1 MVALTSFLRH
11 GGGSEITAHTWP
23 RVEPES
29 GPAPYAELLSSAM
42 QGPQRQRA
50 WVAVAGRT
58 VAGLAI
64 ARPRAGGL
72 AWDIEH
78 LHVAPE
84 ADELA
89 TELAEDV
96 TANAG
101 ARGGRRV
108 FMEAADE
115 TSADDALRPIGF
127 SRFSERALY
136 LLQPGFTAQHTDLF
150 EARPRLSADAQPLFQ
165 LYNAAV
171 PSGVRAAEAMTHEE
185 WQGLYVGR
193 RQWRPSFTGSRQQ
206 YVWELG
212 ASLVGWMEVTYGHK
226 SQYVDLLVH
235 PRFDDASDRLLRY
248 ALLQVSPKAAVY
260 ATARD
265 YQPAL
270 ASALARAG
278 FRCVAQ
284 HELYAKLLAARVRE
298 PRLVPANVVGS

>member
-29 GPAPYAELLSSAM
+29 GPVPYAELLTSAM
-42 QGPQRQRA
+42 QGPRRQRA
-50 WVAVAGRT
+50 WVAVAGRS

-72 AWDIEH
+72 AWDVEH

-89 TELAEDV
+89 SELVEDV
-96 TANAG
+96 TAKAG

-115 TSADDALRPIGF
+115 PRADDALRPIGF
-127 SRFSERALY
+127 SRFSQRALY
-136 LLQPGFTAQHTDLF
+136 LLQPGFTAAHTDLF

-171 PSGVRAAEAMTHEE
+171 PAGVRAAEAMLQEE
-185 WQGLYVGR
+185 WQGLYSGR
-193 RQWRPSFTGSRQQ
+193 RLWRPSFTGTRQQ

-226 SQYVDLLVH
+226 SQYLELLVH

-248 ALLQVSPKAAVY
+248 ALLQLSPKAPVY
-260 ATARD
+260 ASARD

-270 ASALARAG
+270 ASALGRAG
-278 FRCVAQ
+278 FRCVGQ
-284 HELYAKLLAARVRE
+284 NELYAKLLAARVRE
-298 PRLVPANVVGS
+298 PRLMPANVVGS

>member
-29 GPAPYAELLSSAM
+29 GPAPYAELLTSAM

-50 WVAVAGRT
+50 WVALAGKA

-78 LHVAPE
+78 LHVAPDAE
-84 ADELA
+84 ELA

-96 TANAG
+96 AAKAG
-101 ARGGRRV
+101 SRGGRRV
-108 FMEAADE
+108 FLEAADA
-115 TSADDALRPIGF
+115 TIADEALRPIGF
-127 SRFSERALY
+127 SRFSQRALY
-136 LLQPGFTAQHTDLF
+136 VLQPGFSAQHTDLF

-171 PSGVRAAEAMTHEE
+171 PSSVRAAEAMTQEE
-185 WQGLYVGR
+185 WQSLYVGR

-212 ASLVGWMEVTYGHK
+212 ASLVGWMEVIYGRK
-226 SQYVDLLVH
+226 SQYLELLVH

-248 ALLQVSPKAAVY
+248 ALLQVSAKAPVY
-260 ATARD
+260 AAARD

-270 ASALARAG
+270 ASALGRAG
-278 FRCVAQ
+278 FRGVAQ
-284 HELYAKLLAARVRE
+284 HDLYAKLLAVRVRE